1 MNYWP
6 VLPAMVIVAVLLWSY
21 RKARERSRQIND
33 LAQELGF
40 RLLGEDLPLD
50 IDLKSSSISNV
61 SSVWN
66 VIDGTPR
73 GIRIV
78 AFDCRIGQGKGSWE
92 TTVIAVNAEPGAVT
106 ASGFDLSL
114 EKEHIDGWTLL
125 FHRIGLEFNGGSK
138 MSSEE
143 LKGYLEAI

>member
-1 MNYWP
+1 MNFWP
-6 VLPAMVIVAVLLWSY
+6 VLPVTVVVAVLFWSY
-21 RKARERSRQIND
+21 RKTQERSRQIRD
-33 LAQELGF
+33 YGQELGF

-73 GIRIV
+73 GVRIV
-78 AFDCRIGQGKGSWE
+78 AFDCRVGQGKGSWE
-92 TTVIAVNAEPGAVT
+92 TTVIAVNAEPIAVK
-106 ASGFDLSL
+106 ASDFDMSL

-125 FHRIGLEFNGGSK
+125 FHGIGPEFNGGCK